1 MNIQEFWEF
10 SAGKWFSQRTIH
22 NLKQGSLQ
30 AGKAEFSLE
39 LLSNTDTQ
47 LQKIC
52 TDNHLDS
59 SQIQGIK
66 ISWDGANKD
75 DTKDVGSTMI
85 VTVHDPADLQK
96 GKLVQVKGD
105 QYLSGNYHLGNDEVL
120 TMVTES
126 DDLYMEEK
134 FWYLMPNLRLRTS
147 VIQVKGGPE
156 IASFYSEIRRINQ
169 PA

>member
-22 NLKQGSLQ
+22 NLQQGNLQ
-30 AGKAEFSLE
+30 SGKAEFNLE
-39 LLSNTDTQ
+39 LLSAGDTQ

-52 TDNHLDS
+52 AENNINS

-66 ISWDGANKD
+66 INWDGVNKD
-75 DTKDVGSTMI
+75 DIKDTGSTMI
-85 VTVHDPADLQK
+85 LTVNDPEHQQK
-96 GKLVQVKGD
+96 GKLLQIKGD
-105 QYLSGNYHLGNDEVL
+105 QYFNGNYHLGNDEVL

-134 FWYLMPNLRLRTS
+134 LWYLMPNLRLRTS
-147 VIQVKGGPE
+147 IIQVKNGPE

-169 PA
+169 PT